1 MRKSYLIFL
10 VLISFLN
17 FNRLNAGHGMA
28 LISPSFTVGATALTF
43 TASSDAATCGGG
55 PYWLQVELR
64 CTAGQL
70 TGTPPSTMQTN
81 LLNWAGPGV
90 TYNSFPWYNSL
101 LNVPNYTS
109 ASAWPDQ
116 CTVEPYHPVTIPFTG
131 LCPGQTYYFS
141 AREWVSGTNSV
152 GPWTTPSQFTVPGT
166 FVPLNFNIV
175 ATPTI
180 FCAPGSATLSVNSI
194 TGGCGQYSTVWSP
207 GGSTLS
213 TIVVSPAA
221 TTTYTALVST
231 PCNTLTKVVT
241 INVVPSVSA
250 AFTPVNSSTC
260 TGSTVQFNHT
270 GTAGVTHTWSS
281 SPATGVTISTVNSAS
296 PSITFANPG
305 TYVISHTVAAGSC
318 TNVVTTNITVSGTPV
333 TFSTPNYTQCLQ
345 GNSFTFSSSSATG
358 THTYAFNPG
367 SGAPATGNTATYG
380 PVSFT
385 SPGTYT
391 VTYSNNNGG
400 CIASTSSVI
409 VIRPQPTVTATNN
422 GPICVGGNATFT
434 GGGGGTYSWTGPNAF
449 SSTLQNPG
457 ITNVTTANAGVYTL
471 SVNLN
476 GCGGTATTN
485 LVISSATASAN
496 NTGPYCAG
504 ATIQL
509 NGTAGSTY
517 TWSGPG
523 GFTSSVQ
530 NPTIA
535 NSTTAMSGNYTFTVN
550 TGGCTATSSTSVT
563 VNPRPVPA
571 ATNTGP
577 YCAGSTIQLNVG
589 AFTTYTWSGP
599 SSFSSNSQNPTVTN
613 SQIGNG
619 GVYTV
624 SVTGTGGCVGTSTT
638 NVVVN
643 PVPSPVV
650 GSNSPVCLNNAINLN
665 ASGGTSYSWSG
676 PNGFSS
682 TTQNPTIAGSTA
694 AMSGV
699 YTVTVTSAGC
709 TATGSVNVS
718 VISPSTTAS
727 NTGPFCVGTTIQL
740 NTNAALSYTWTGPG
754 GFTSN
759 LQNPTIPAAT
769 AAMAGTYNVLVSA
782 GSCTAAASTNVVIN
796 PLPVP
801 AATNTGPYCAG
812 TTIQL
817 NLGAFTTYSWSGP
830 GGFTSNIQNPTI
842 SNSAV
847 SNGGVYTVSVTNANG
862 CVKTSTTNVVVNAV
876 PIPIVGSN
884 SPVCLNNAINL
895 NASGGTLY
903 SWNGPNGFTSANQNP
918 VINGATTAMSGVYT
932 VTVSAAGCSST
943 GSVNVSV
950 ISPTASASNTGP
962 YCPGATIQLNT
973 NAALSYTWNGPN
985 GFTSNLQNPTINSAS
1000 SVMTGVYSVTLSAG
1014 SCTATATTSVSLN
1027 PLPTPV
1033 IVSND
1038 PICVGANL
1046 NLTGSGGVTY
1056 SWSGPNGFASTQQNP
1071 SITNVTLSNNGTY
1084 SLTVTDANGCSNST
1098 STLVTINAI
1107 PTPVATGGS
1116 ACENGNVTLTA
1127 SGGATYSWSG
1137 PNGFTST
1144 QQNPVINNASLNA
1157 AGQYTVIVTAGGG
1170 CSGTAFT
1177 NVTITPAPIPTA
1189 TVSGAVCENGS
1200 INFNAGGGTS
1210 YQWSGP
1216 NNFSSTLQSPNLTNV
1231 SAAQNG
1237 VYTVLVTDANGCSA
1251 TATVS
1256 AVVNANPVGTILS
1269 GNVKGC
1275 SPVCANFAISSTPS
1289 ATTANWSLGD
1299 GNNAV
1304 GVTTVNHCYSA
1315 VGVYTIGAMF
1325 IDQNGCT
1332 GSATSTV
1339 EVVPSPTADFNFA
1352 PIKPVINQDPLVTFT
1367 DASHNGNI
1375 VSWNWFFTNTAQS
1388 TSNQQNPTFMYTEP
1402 GIYAVALV
1410 VKSDIGCTDTIVK
1423 SIVVSEDYGI
1433 YVPNVFTPNGDG
1445 LNDVFQPKGFGI
1457 VKYELQIFDR
1467 WGERVFYTKNFEE
1480 GWDGKFQGRGGD
1492 ICAEGSFTWLIN
1504 VTNVFGKAHEI
1515 KGHVTLIK

>member
-665 ASGGTSYSWSG
+665 ASGGT
-676 PNGFSS
+676 
-682 TTQNPTIAGSTA
+682 
-694 AMSGV
+694 
-699 YTVTVTSAGC
+699 
-709 TATGSVNVS
+709 
-718 VISPSTTAS
+718 
-727 NTGPFCVGTTIQL
+727 
-740 NTNAALSYTWTGPG
+740 
-754 GFTSN
+754 
-759 LQNPTIPAAT
+759 
-769 AAMAGTYNVLVSA
+769 
-782 GSCTAAASTNVVIN
+782 
-796 PLPVP
+796 
-801 AATNTGPYCAG
+801 
-812 TTIQL
+812 
-817 NLGAFTTYSWSGP
+817 
-830 GGFTSNIQNPTI
+830 
-842 SNSAV
+842 
-847 SNGGVYTVSVTNANG
+847 
-862 CVKTSTTNVVVNAV
+862 
-876 PIPIVGSN
+876 
-884 SPVCLNNAINL
+884 
-895 NASGGTLY
+895 LY

-985 GFTSNLQNPTINSAS
+985 GFTSNLQNPTINSAL

-1084 SLTVTDANGCSNST
+1084 SLTVTDANGCSSTT

-1116 ACENGNVTLTA
+1116 ACENGNVILTA